1 MEKGFNDDELA
12 DIMSEI
18 ESLEQEF
25 AEDSELNA
33 TSDEMDNNDF
43 TESYSDD
50 MESQEEQEEEEIH
63 AQTPEEPVMVEEEHE
78 PTPEEPVM
86 VEEEHEPTPEE
97 PVMVEEEHE
106 PTPEEPVMV
115 EEEHEPAPEEPVMVE
130 EEHEPAPEEPVML
143 QEKHEPPCDPAPL
156 IKEEMTGVLAELTNM
171 PVEDVHMSSHPM
183 DDTNIHHMR
192 REDSLTVQ
200 PPHSLAQNS
209 APNSMSFSVSGDIK
223 VDLNF
228 NVGGA
233 RIEVSVNEHEGLVI
247 TMDGGGKFILPIHSN
262 SIKRAS

>member
-33 TSDEMDNNDF
+33 TSDEMDNNDA

-50 MESQEEQEEEEIH
+50 MESQEEQEEEIH

-106 PTPEEPVMV
+106 PT
-115 EEEHEPAPEEPVMVE
+115 PEEPVMVE

-200 PPHSLAQNS
+200 PPHALAQNS